1 MTILLLLF
9 SCEIYANDEPRLY
22 SGAIEVPTLG
32 QIETTFEPIAL
43 EALGQW
49 LTEVTDYD

>member
-1 MTILLLLF
+1 MLKQCLF
-9 SCEIYANDEPRLY
+9 QKATT
-22 SGAIEVPTLG
+22 GAVAEYG

-43 EALGQW
+43 EALGGW